1 MKANELRIGNYY
13 DHNGESKQ
21 INPSTIG
28 EVWVAERTWCKPIP
42 LTADWLVNLGFEH
55 EKDNCYKIPCKIIG
69 GYYKV
74 YYSRI
79 NNEIHAF
86 GVSYEDE
93 PKEVNNFSWNIKHL
107 HQLQNLYFAL
117 TGEELQAQAGGV

>member
-1 MKANELRIGNYY
+1 MKENEWRINNYY
-13 DHNGESKQ
+13 LFNGD
-21 INPSTIG
+21 G
-28 EVWVAERTWCKPIP
+28 EPIKCKWISIDNDMDFMKPIP
-42 LTADWLVNLGFEH
+42 LTADWLIKLGFEH

-69 GYYKV
+69 GYYKI

-93 PKEVNNFSWNIKHL
+93 PKEVNNFSWNIKYVN
-107 HQLQNLYFAL
+107 QLQNLYFAL
-117 TGEELQAQAGGV
+117 TGEELPTQAGGV